1 MLITTTVESLDDI
14 IGRLT
19 LAPLKRELQAV
30 AHKLRYPMADILAK
44 VPGDN
49 LTARARK
56 IGVSRQTLYVWAEE
70 RFRPTARQAKIIAK
84 LTGVPIEQI
93 VDDGFVEGWSDARKK
108 IAKKAAKVAAR
119 ADKTKA
125 RAKRGGTGG
134 ARPRVVAKPK
144 RAGNARKARKRADG
158 GPVRAKRSRASQ
170 THEA

>member
-1 MLITTTVESLDDI
+1 MIMTDTLESLDGI
-14 IGRLT
+14 IATLT

-30 AHKLRYPMADILAK
+30 AHKLRFPMADILAK

-70 RFRPTARQAKIIAK
+70 RFRPTARQAKTIAK

-108 IAKKAAKVAAR
+108 IATKAAKVAR
-119 ADKTKA
+119 GSKKTKA
-125 RAKRGGTGG
+125 RAKRGDG
-134 ARPRVVAKPK
+134 AARRRVVAKPK
-144 RAGNARKARKRADG
+144 RAGKPRKVRERTG
-158 GPVRAKRSRASQ
+158 G
-170 THEA
+170 

>member
-1 MLITTTVESLDDI
+1 MLITTTVESLDAI

-49 LTARARK
+49 VSARARK

-70 RFRPTARQAKIIAK
+70 RFRPTARQARIIAK

-108 IAKKAAKVAAR
+108 TAKKAAKVAAR
-119 ADKTKA
+119 GDKKTG
-125 RAKRGGTGG
+125 RAKRGASPGPSG
-134 ARPRVVAKPK
+134 RRVVVKPK
-144 RAGNARKARKRADG
+144 RAGNARKAHKRADG
-158 GPVRAKRSRASQ
+158 
-170 THEA
+170 